1 MQRTG
6 SQGPPAV
13 GGFAQTPQLAQEPPT
28 TPASGAES
36 GRESASAAWN
46 KGVIP
51 Q

>member
-13 GGFAQTPQLAQEPPT
+13 GGFAQTPQSVGAGGAQEPP

-36 GRESASAAWN
+36 QHEPLGKA
-46 KGVIP
+46 
-51 Q
+51 